1 MKYLIRLFNLIKS
14 SSFIKV
20 LGRPIPSPLLN
31 VLVNFLPI
39 YSAEKRLN
47 EDVST
52 LRLKASQA
60 QPSGLR
66 LGPTLIFEQWK
77 KFTQMGTLIR
87 KSPGA
92 HTSLYFL
99 GWTSDE
105 IQNGQEYFRRSIFVF
120 ILLGFHENFGIFKFN
135 QIIVKPLRQLEI

>member
-52 LRLKASQA
+52 LSLKASQA
-60 QPSGLR
+60 
-66 LGPTLIFEQWK
+66 
-77 KFTQMGTLIR
+77 
-87 KSPGA
+87 
-92 HTSLYFL
+92 
-99 GWTSDE
+99 
-105 IQNGQEYFRRSIFVF
+105 
-120 ILLGFHENFGIFKFN
+120 
-135 QIIVKPLRQLEI
+135 